1 MAQSLT
7 YRRML
12 TRMGY
17 YNYQSGLIYRHLN
30 QEGGWDLHQEH
41 CRKFILNAIKLL
53 KPETITVL
61 GSGWLL
67 DLPFAEMVDSVKK
80 IRLVDI
86 IHPPDVVLQAGKL
99 KNVELIEDDISGG
112 LIKEVW
118 DKGRKYSLF
127 KRRQA
132 LDNIDI
138 PEYRPEEEQGMVI
151 SLNILTQLESQL
163 IEFLRKRSRIKEKQF
178 DDFREEIQKKHI
190 DFLLKHNSV
199 IITDYAEVFIDK
211 SGDIKTVPTLFSK
224 LPAGKVREEWIWN
237 FDHTGADL
245 YNTRSQFKVVAL
257 II

>member
-1 MAQSLT
+1 
-7 YRRML
+7 ML

-30 QEGGWDLHQEH
+30 QEGGWDHHQEH
-41 CRKFILNAIKLL
+41 CRQFILNAIKAIR
-53 KPETITVL
+53 PEKITVL

-67 DLPFAEMVDSVKK
+67 DLPFAEMVENTKK

-86 IHPPDVVLQAGKL
+86 IHPPDVVLQAGEL

-118 DKGRKYSLF
+118 EKGRNYSLF
-127 KRRQA
+127 RKRRK
-132 LDNIDI
+132 LTDIVI
-138 PEYRPEEEQGMVI
+138 PEYSLEEDPGMVI

-163 IEFLRKRSRIKEKQF
+163 VAFLRKRVRIREDQF
-178 DDFREEIQKKHI
+178 DNFKAAIQKKHL

-199 IITDYAEVFIDK
+199 IVTDYAEILTDK
-211 SGDIKTVPTLFSK
+211 SGKSRTVPTLFTE

-237 FDHTGADL
+237 FDHTGADF

>member
-1 MAQSLT
+1 
-7 YRRML
+7 
-12 TRMGY
+12 MGY

-30 QEGGWDLHQEH
+30 QEGGWEHHQKR
-41 CRKFILNAIKLL
+41 CREFILKAINLI
-53 KPETITVL
+53 KPEKITVL

-67 DLPFAEMVDSVKK
+67 DLPFAEMAESIEK

-86 IHPPDVVLQAGKL
+86 IHPPDVVLQAGNL
-99 KNVELIEDDISGG
+99 KNVELIEDDVTGG

-127 KRRQA
+127 KKRQTLA
-132 LDNIDI
+132 DIDI
-138 PEYRPEEEQGMVI
+138 PEYSPEEESDMII
-151 SLNILTQLESQL
+151 SLNILTQLESQPVD
-163 IEFLRKRSRIKEKQF
+163 FLRKRSRIQTQQF
-178 DDFREEIQKKHI
+178 DQFRAEIQKRHI
-190 DFLLKHNSV
+190 DFLMKHNSV

-211 SGDIKTVPTLFSK
+211 SGGTKTVSTLYTK
-224 LPAGKVREEWIWN
+224 LPAGKVREEWMWN